1 MITTDNDGNQHPV
14 RPVFLPPRDTVTA
27 QQMGVLLSVARVMYS
42 CVHPPM
48 QVEED
53 DLPTGGATDGGGRLA
68 AEQTFVNACGRIDA
82 MLADASRWTM
92 DAQQTLEKDMTAML
106 QAQAETSRVHQHA
119 VHMTQLPQF
128 KVRPLLVKLSS
139 EAWVA
144 YVGDLTDPN
153 DSIVALGTFPQDAMN
168 NFDRVYL
175 GQASER
181 LHQGLFDTI
190 LAQLKRTRHD
200 IKNEIQVDPG
210 TGLTTQASETAG
222 GNPAGDSASDAED
235 DEGD

>member
-1 MITTDNDGNQHPV
+1 
-14 RPVFLPPRDTVTA
+14 
-27 QQMGVLLSVARVMYS
+27 
-42 CVHPPM
+42 
-48 QVEED
+48 
-53 DLPTGGATDGGGRLA
+53 
-68 AEQTFVNACGRIDA
+68 
-82 MLADASRWTM
+82 M

-168 NFDRVYL
+168 RFDDVYL
-175 GQASER
+175 GRASER
-181 LHQGLFDTI
+181 LHQGLLDNLLT
-190 LAQLKRTRHD
+190 QLKRTRHD